1 MMCRMDR
8 CLLMAI
14 FGLALA
20 LSGCTSP
27 LKSDDPATRVKAVA
41 ELSDDK
47 ELFFVAMNVGAYVGM
62 REGSYYNAFLTE
74 ENYADDVRVAAVK
87 RLKNIDYL
95 LCCAAWQDGDLY
107 ADSGLDQGRLE
118 FKGDNY
124 YVHDSDSRLL
134 VKVKLGDAV
143 RSAAVERLKAP
154 GVFRQIAKSFVEAD
168 GQGPIRK
175 RLFPSG
181 RRWTGSAWSD
191 GKETSFVDYY
201 GHIKKDNPLDK
212 ALVKAVEGQSSS
224 EAIADF
230 LLGAADN
237 GPVVVPSAYAAAFNR
252 LSGVSSDKATRLFRG
267 IFIRPSGTVPDVFRA
282 GAIKLYGMIDDP
294 DTEIV
299 MTALR
304 LAPIGAVPNIL
315 GRVKRADVLVKVLC
329 DKGIAGV
336 VPRNE
341 RCELYCPLDVVKAD
355 MRPEVA
361 KSFVRE
367 VKDSTA
373 LGKIATDAALFSI
386 RVAAAEQLS
395 DNRQLALIALD
406 PLTDCPFDTSLPKYD
421 LISNRIDWWNRA
433 ERTSVMRLRKLA
445 VSRMTDATVLR
456 HVRKSTDDDAIKS
469 AVSARLA
476 ALGVSDVAEILA
488 ASKYDN
494 DLFSMLNELN
504 ERQGLERVAKEAR
517 LKGVRVAAALK
528 LPHDVCAA
536 LVRKECSM
544 TSVRCPEGRIE
555 IGGFVLGM
563 NIEDALAQFVLR
575 FPEVKPRFYLDGKV
589 LCIAGENGRDM
600 AWASA
605 ENREVHW
612 LTLPP
617 RIVQKIVGFKSG
629 TFTELEAAVQSA
641 LRLNFRMNVVSKGEV
656 RQQIGEVET
665 VAGESLR
672 YFMSEVRKGED
683 FKRSVRKSL
692 REDIAM
698 ADPTSGIGAAFANA
712 FEDAEQAEEN
722 ANHAKS
728 PRFAEQGSLQLQW
741 TKNAVKGEY

>member
-1 MMCRMDR
+1 MCKLDGYIVTFAF
-8 CLLMAI
+8 AI
-14 FGLALA
+14 AMA

-47 ELFFVAMNVGAYVGM
+47 ELFFVAMNVGVHIGM
-62 REGSYYNAFLTE
+62 REGSYYNAFLAE

-118 FKGDNY
+118 FKGENY

-134 VKVKLGDAV
+134 VKVKPGEAV
-143 RSAAVERLKAP
+143 RSAAIARLKEP
-154 GVFRQIAKSFVEAD
+154 GIFRLVAKSLATAE
-168 GQGPIRK
+168 GQEPIRK

-181 RRWTGSAWSD
+181 RRWTGSGWSD

-201 GHIKKDNPLDK
+201 GHVKKDNPLDK
-212 ALVKAVEGQSSS
+212 ALGKAVEEQSSS

-237 GPVVVPSAYAAAFNR
+237 GPVVVPSAYAAAFKR
-252 LSGVSSDKATRLFRG
+252 LSGVASDTATRLFRG
-267 IFIRPSGTVPDVFRA
+267 IFIRPRESVPDVFRT

-299 MTALR
+299 MTTLR
-304 LAPIGAVPNIL
+304 LASIGTAPNIL

-329 DKGIAGV
+329 DKGIVDV

-341 RCELYCPLDVVKAD
+341 RCELYCPLDVVKTD

-361 KSFVRE
+361 KSFVWE

-373 LGKIATDAALFSI
+373 LGRIATDAALFSI
-386 RVAAAEQLS
+386 RLAAVEQLS
-395 DNRQLALIALD
+395 DDRQLARIVLD

-421 LISNRIDWWNRA
+421 LISNRIDWWNRT
-433 ERTSVMRLRKLA
+433 ERTSAMRLRKLA
-445 VSRMTDATVLR
+445 VSRMADATVLR
-456 HVRKSTDDDAIKS
+456 HVRKSTDDDSIKS
-469 AVSARLA
+469 TVSARLA

-488 ASKYDN
+488 ASKYDK
-494 DLFSMLNELN
+494 DLFSVLNELN
-504 ERQGLERVAKEAR
+504 GRQDIERVAKEAK
-517 LKGVRVAAALK
+517 LKGVRVVAASK

-536 LVRKECSM
+536 LVQKECTM

-555 IGGFVLGM
+555 VGGFFLGM
-563 NIEDALAQFVLR
+563 DIEDALAQFVLC
-575 FPEVKPRFYLDGKV
+575 FPDVKPRFYLDGKV

-600 AWASA
+600 AWANA

-629 TFTELEAAVQSA
+629 TFSELEAAVQSA
-641 LRLNFRMNVVSKGEV
+641 LKLNFRMNVVGKGEV

-672 YFMSEVRKGED
+672 YFRSEVRKGED

-692 REDIAM
+692 REDIAL
-698 ADPTSGIGAAFANA
+698 ADPVSGIGAALANA
-712 FEDAEQAEEN
+712 FEDAQQAEEN
-722 ANHAKS
+722 ASHAKL

>member
-1 MMCRMDR
+1 MCKLDGYIVTFAF
-8 CLLMAI
+8 AI
-14 FGLALA
+14 AMA

-47 ELFFVAMNVGAYVGM
+47 EIFFVAMNVGVYIGM

-107 ADSGLDQGRLE
+107 VDSGLDQGRLE

-134 VKVKLGDAV
+134 IKVKSGDAV
-143 RSAAVERLKAP
+143 RSAAVERLKKLEI
-154 GVFRQIAKSFVEAD
+154 FRRVSKSFVEVE
-168 GQGPIRK
+168 GQEPFRR

-181 RRWTGSAWSD
+181 RRWTGSGWND

-201 GHIKKDNPLDK
+201 GHVKKDNPLDK

-237 GPVVVPSAYAAAFNR
+237 GPVFVPSAYAVALKR
-252 LSGVSSDKATRLFRG
+252 LSGVSSDTATRLFRG
-267 IFIRPSGTVPDVFRA
+267 IFIRPTGAVPDVFRT

-294 DTEIV
+294 DAEIV

-304 LAPIGAVPNIL
+304 LASIGTAPNVL

-329 DKGIAGV
+329 DKGIVGV

-361 KSFVRE
+361 ESFVRE

-373 LGKIATDAALFSI
+373 LGRIATDAALFSI
-386 RVAAAEQLS
+386 RLAAVEQLS
-395 DNRQLALIALD
+395 DDRQLARIVLD

-421 LISNRIDWWNRA
+421 LISNRIDWWSRT
-433 ERTSVMRLRKLA
+433 ERTSAMRLRKRA
-445 VSRMTDATVLR
+445 VSRMADATVLR

-469 AVSARLA
+469 EVSARLA
-476 ALGVSDVAEILA
+476 ALGASDVAEILA

-504 ERQGLERVAKEAR
+504 GRQDVERVAKEAK
-517 LKGVRVAAALK
+517 LKGVRIVTASK
-528 LPHDVCAA
+528 LPHDVGAA
-536 LVRKECSM
+536 LVQKECTM

-555 IGGFVLGM
+555 IGGFFLGM
-563 NIEDALAQFVLR
+563 DIEDALAQFVLR
-575 FPEVKPRFYLDGKV
+575 FPDVKPRFYLDGKV

-600 AWASA
+600 AWANA
-605 ENREVHW
+605 ESREVHW

-617 RIVQKIVGFKSG
+617 RIVQKSVGFKSG
-629 TFTELEAAVQSA
+629 TFLELEAAVQSA
-641 LRLNFRMNVVSKGEV
+641 LKLNFWMNVVGKGEV

-672 YFMSEVRKGED
+672 YFMSGVRKGEN
-683 FKRSVRKSL
+683 FKRFVRKSL
-692 REDIAM
+692 REDIAL
-698 ADPTSGIGAAFANA
+698 ADPMSGIGAALANA
-712 FEDAEQAEEN
+712 FEDAEQADEN
-722 ANHAKS
+722 ASHARS

>member
-1 MMCRMDR
+1 MMCRTDR

-14 FGLALA
+14 LGLALA

-118 FKGDNY
+118 FKGENY

-134 VKVKLGDAV
+134 VKVRPGETV
-143 RSAAVERLKAP
+143 RSAAIKRLKEP
-154 GVFRQIAKSFVEAD
+154 DIFRQVGKSLVATE
-168 GQGPIRK
+168 GQEPIRK

-181 RRWTGSAWSD
+181 RRWTGSGWSD
-191 GKETSFVDYY
+191 GKETSFVDHYE
-201 GHIKKDNPLDK
+201 HVKKDNLLDN

-230 LLGAADN
+230 LLDAADN
-237 GPVVVPSAYAAAFNR
+237 GPVLVPSAYAAAFKR
-252 LSGVSSDKATRLFRG
+252 LSGVSSDMATRLFRG

-294 DTEIV
+294 DAEIV
-299 MTALR
+299 MTTLR
-304 LAPIGAVPNIL
+304 LASVGTAPNVL

-329 DKGIAGV
+329 DKGIVDV

-341 RCELYCPLDVVKAD
+341 RCELYCPLDVIKAD
-355 MRPEVA
+355 VRPEVA

-386 RVAAAEQLS
+386 RLAAVEQLS
-395 DNRQLALIALD
+395 DDRQLARIALD

-421 LISNRIDWWNRA
+421 LISNRIDWWNRT
-433 ERTSVMRLRKLA
+433 ERTSAMRLRKLA
-445 VSRMTDATVLR
+445 VSRMSDATVLR

-469 AVSARLA
+469 EVSARLA

-504 ERQGLERVAKEAR
+504 ERQDVERVAKEAK
-517 LKGVRVAAALK
+517 LKGVRVVAASK

-536 LVRKECSM
+536 LVQKECTM
-544 TSVRCPEGRIE
+544 TSVRCPEGQIE
-555 IGGFVLGM
+555 IGGFFLGM
-563 NIEDALAQFVLR
+563 NIEDALAQLVLR
-575 FPEVKPRFYLDGKV
+575 FPEVKPRFYLDGKA

-600 AWASA
+600 AWANA

-629 TFTELEAAVQSA
+629 TFSELEAAVQSA

-656 RQQIGEVET
+656 RQQIGEVKT

-672 YFMSEVRKGED
+672 YFRSEVRKGED
-683 FKRSVRKSL
+683 LKRSVRKSL
-692 REDIAM
+692 REDIALS
-698 ADPTSGIGAAFANA
+698 DPMSGIGAALANA
-712 FEDAEQAEEN
+712 FEDAQQAEEN
-722 ANHAKS
+722 ASHAKS

-741 TKNAVKGEY
+741 TKNAVKGEC